1 MKKITGPITK
11 PEMDAILIAK
21 SKQLKLIRGFDFLAS
36 GLGLVLL
43 APVFLVVGLMIKLD
57 SKGPALY
64 RQIRVGK
71 DGKPFRI
78 IKFRSMVLSAD
89 QTGSLLTIKGDER
102 ITRVGE
108 RLRRLKLDE
117 LPQLI
122 NVFKGDMSLVG
133 PRPEVPKYVEHYDEN
148 ARQVLRVRPGVTD
161 LASIAYIDE
170 SSILS
175 QVEDV
180 DKVYLNEI
188 VPTKHGLNYQYIR
201 NMSLLYNIKLIFNTV
216 LKIFKR

>member
-1 MKKITGPITK
+1 MKQLTEPITK

-21 SKQLKLIRGFDFLAS
+21 RKQLKLIRGFDFVAS
-36 GLGLVLL
+36 GVGLVLL
-43 APVFLVVGLMIKLD
+43 APIFLIVGLLIKLD

-71 DGKPFRI
+71 NGKPFRI

-89 QTGSLLTIKGDER
+89 QRGSLLTVKGDER

-133 PRPEVPKYVEHYDEN
+133 PRPEVPKYVEYYDEN

-180 DKVYLNEI
+180 DQVYLNEI
-188 VPTKHGLNYQYIR
+188 VPTKHSLNYQYIR
-201 NMSLLYNIKLIFNTV
+201 NMSLLYNIKVIFNTV
-216 LKIFKR
+216 IKIFKR